1 MASEENP
8 RQSGGLRNRWKG
20 HGIIVPMER
29 PTIPFSIP
37 RMATVITRRS
47 VRRSDGRALA
57 VLATPE
63 LRDVRGWR
71 RDRRGRGGRGGPAG
85 RTLPPPRPRGR
96 PRRRPPPPARTLP

>member
-71 RDRRGRGGRGGPAG
+71 RDRRGRGGAGGRGGG
-85 RTLPPPRPRGR
+85 
-96 PRRRPPPPARTLP
+96 PPPATPGGGGPGPRPP

>member
-71 RDRRGRGGRGGPAG
+71 RDRRGGGRRGGRRGGP
-85 RTLPPPRPRGR
+85 PPPPPPCGP
-96 PRRRPPPPARTLP
+96 PRRRGPRRGAPA